1 MKSIVKIFLV
11 CLLGLVMIPSRAQQN
26 LFSLDDCIKYALE
39 NSTTIGRA
47 NNEVASQTSDLE
59 QRKAERG
66 PNLSLSANE
75 SWSNS
80 SSYNSANG
88 DWNRD
93 SNTNT
98 SLGLSSNLTLYN
110 GARIKNSI
118 LQGKINL
125 SAAETDIK
133 TQEELLS
140 LDVLSAYISILQ
152 SREQVKNYQS
162 QLEATEK
169 QLEEA
174 TIKREAG
181 VLSPSDYFNIKSQY
195 AADKASLIAAKS
207 DLRISMVTLMQTM
220 NMPVNNSF
228 DVVDPESETLLKV
241 DEVYDPSTIYDVAL
255 DIQPSVK
262 TAELSLKSS
271 TLDIQLAK
279 VNALP
284 SLSLSGGIQSNYG
297 SSLGIK
303 FSNQISNNITPSIGL
318 SLSVPIYQRKEV
330 KNKIKQAVIASDN
343 YMYNLIDIK
352 NDLRKAIEQAC
363 TDAETA
369 NSSYLSYQEQYQAEQ
384 ESYKLAEEMFSQ
396 GMLSSVDFVT
406 SKNNLATAKNNLT
419 RAKYNLILQN
429 EVIEY
434 YMGNSIGF

>member
-80 SSYNSANG
+80 SSYNSESG

-152 SREQVKNYQS
+152 AREQVKNYQS

-255 DIQPSVK
+255 DIQPSV
-262 TAELSLKSS
+262 
-271 TLDIQLAK
+271 
-279 VNALP
+279 
-284 SLSLSGGIQSNYG
+284 
-297 SSLGIK
+297 
-303 FSNQISNNITPSIGL
+303 
-318 SLSVPIYQRKEV
+318 
-330 KNKIKQAVIASDN
+330 
-343 YMYNLIDIK
+343 
-352 NDLRKAIEQAC
+352 
-363 TDAETA
+363 
-369 NSSYLSYQEQYQAEQ
+369 
-384 ESYKLAEEMFSQ
+384 
-396 GMLSSVDFVT
+396 
-406 SKNNLATAKNNLT
+406 
-419 RAKYNLILQN
+419 
-429 EVIEY
+429 
-434 YMGNSIGF
+434 